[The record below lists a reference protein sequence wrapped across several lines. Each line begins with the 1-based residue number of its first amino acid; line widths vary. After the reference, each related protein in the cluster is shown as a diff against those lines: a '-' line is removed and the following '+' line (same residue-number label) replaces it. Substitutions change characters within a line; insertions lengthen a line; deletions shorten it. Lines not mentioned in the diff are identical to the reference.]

1 MRADSDV
8 TQPVWYRSVEEAP
21 PLGQGPKRP
30 PGSLPTRF
38 VSRRVVPPLNQTG
51 VRVSLADAIALALE
65 PRHPYGIP
73 PKVGDWFAAM
83 DRRLTTLARV
93 RGRPPLSRLEMA

>member
-1 MRADSDV
+1 
-8 TQPVWYRSVEEAP
+8 
-21 PLGQGPKRP
+21 
-30 PGSLPTRF
+30 
-38 VSRRVVPPLNQTG
+38 
-51 VRVSLADAIALALE
+51 VSLADAIALALE